1 MKQKI
6 ILFCATFFAALGAG
20 TAFVVWLDFRP
31 VEITPSFYVEKMQH
45 AIKAFTVPLPI
56 VLMAGIFFTI
66 IATALLR
73 KDRKSFYFLIAAS
86 TCIMAALLITFFGNI
101 PINNQIKTWNINSVP
116 HDWREVQYKW
126 WYIHTFRTIFQIA
139 GLSLLIL
146 TLLLRYNVQNIDHPS
161 NK

>member
-6 ILFCATFFAALGAG
+6 FFFCATFFVALGAG
-20 TAFVVWLDFRP
+20 TAFVIWLDFRP
-31 VEITPSFYVEKMQH
+31 VEITSSFYVEKMQH
-45 AIKAFTVPLPI
+45 AIKVFTIPLPI
-56 VLMAGIFFTI
+56 VLMTGILFTI
-66 IATALLR
+66 LSTILLW

-86 TCIMAALLITFFGNI
+86 TCVIAALLITIFGNI

-116 HDWREVQYKW
+116 HDWNEVQYKW

-146 TLLLRYNVQNIDHPS
+146 TLLLRYNLQNNNHPG